1 MMESPPVN
9 RPSVNRPRL
18 ATILVCP
25 RCQASLGVPSDA
37 TLALALECPE
47 CDAEFPLA
55 TAEVREL
62 PMVRPASR
70 GGARAPYTTPPGLE
84 LVEDLNGGPIDPWRG
99 AAPSETP
106 AEDAAREE
114 FEPSFEQLNEAGE
127 PDDTS
132 EAPVDELLVD
142 LPDAAVL
149 SGRDEA
155 PKPFE
160 DLSVELGDIDLQAAA
175 AAPSATPRPAMEQSD
190 DQVTEAPLA
199 QVDEDEFTI
208 GVDESA
214 EDEDAADDVEHPQ
227 LQAETV
233 PGDRGYDFSPYL
245 RPQRR
250 RSSPVRTLVGI
261 VGGGVGGLLLAG
273 YALTWLKGIDL
284 FQMAKWLPARMLP
297 ESVLMADARPAGDL
311 SNVPPRDALPT
322 GDDAEVEVGVPSG
335 DAPAEEPAVADTT
348 GEEPPAASESTLA
361 TGDIEVDP
369 QVVPAS
375 DTQTSAAPDEGAAAD
390 EDPVT
395 SGELAANGESA
406 PAASEQQTANPAA
419 AQPSTWPATPVVAD
433 LTAPQF
439 YTVNQLAE
447 SVAAAKTA
455 GRDFVSGDLA
465 DRDSVRAMGQA
476 YMKLCAV
483 AERYTLTDPGEYGAP
498 LFTQQALA
506 KQQFH
511 IVAGN
516 VARRADLGVISSRW
530 LQHPR
535 RQNNGVVLVGRVS
548 DMQPRGRWTEYTID
562 VPVGDGVLSTP
573 VLLDYLRFTTGD
585 EAGVAGVIVT
595 EPQQRIAGYT
605 GDAPQVVVAGDYFDP
620 AAFSEQ
626 TSGESDE
633 FDIEGF
639 LNGN

>member
-18 ATILVCP
+18 ATILICP

-37 TLALALECPE
+37 TPALALECPV
-47 CDAEFPLA
+47 CDAEFPLT
-55 TAEVREL
+55 TAEIREL

-70 GGARAPYTTPPGLE
+70 GGARQPYTTPPGLE
-84 LVEDLNGGPIDPWRG
+84 LVEELNGGPIDPWRAP
-99 AAPSETP
+99 AALNDTP
-106 AEDAAREE
+106 AEETARKD
-114 FEPSFEQLNEAGE
+114 FEPSFEQLNEVGE

-132 EAPVDELLVD
+132 EAPVDELVVD
-142 LPDAAVL
+142 LPDAAGL
-149 SGRDEA
+149 SVREE

-160 DLSVELGDIDLQAAA
+160 DLSIELGEVA
-175 AAPSATPRPAMEQSD
+175 
-190 DQVTEAPLA
+190 EAPLA
-199 QVDEDEFTI
+199 QGVDDDFTI
-208 GVDESA
+208 GIDESV
-214 EDEDAADDVEHPQ
+214 EDEEAADDIEQPQ
-227 LQAETV
+227 LKEESV

-250 RSSPVRTLVGI
+250 RGSPVRTLVGI
-261 VGGGVGGLLLAG
+261 VAGGVGGLLLAG

-297 ESVLMADARPAGDL
+297 ESVLLADARPAGDL
-311 SNVPPRDALPT
+311 SDVPPRDELASK
-322 GDDAEVEVGVPSG
+322 DEADAGTTPS
-335 DAPAEEPAVADTT
+335 DEAPPVEEPA
-348 GEEPPAASESTLA
+348 AAETTLA
-361 TGDIEVDP
+361 RGDIEFDP
-369 QVVPAS
+369 EVMPAS
-375 DTQTSAAPDEGAAAD
+375 DTQTPAAAD
-390 EDPVT
+390 EEPPT
-395 SGELAANGESA
+395 NEEPAANGAESA
-406 PAASEQQTANPAA
+406 AESVPPATTSQPQTPAAGQPTA
-419 AQPSTWPATPVVAD
+419 WPATPIVAD

-455 GRDFVSGDLA
+455 GRDFVSGNLA

-483 AERYTLTDPGEYGAP
+483 AERYTLTDPREYGAP

-516 VARRADLGVISSRW
+516 AGRRADLGMISSRW

-562 VPVGDGVLSTP
+562 VPVGDGKLSTP

-585 EAGVAGVIVT
+585 DAGVAGIIVT
-595 EPQQRIAGYT
+595 EPRQRIAGYT
-605 GDAPQVVVAGDYFDP
+605 GKAPQAVVAGYYFDP
-620 AAFSEQ
+620 AEFAEVSP
-626 TSGESDE
+626 GEMPE
-633 FDIEGF
+633 FDVQGW
-639 LNGN
+639 LDDN